1 MLFTDDH
8 ISPAVGEFAMQQI
21 PPLYAE
27 IDRLRAAVR
36 DINHTIYRGGAP
48 AGSANYARIREACCR
63 VLYPATGYTVV
74 TKEMLDQATHEPRP
88 I

>member
-1 MLFTDDH
+1 MSADDH

-48 AGSANYARIREACCR
+48 AGSANYARIRETCCR

-74 TKEMLDQATHEPRP
+74 TKELLDQLNRAEA
-88 I
+88 

>member
-1 MLFTDDH
+1 MLPADDH
-8 ISPAVGEFAMQQI
+8 ISPAAGEFATQQI

-74 TKEMLDQATHEPRP
+74 TKELLDQLNRAEA
-88 I
+88 